1 MKRGPGIAA
10 AAPRADAKLRGAM
23 PLPISAVERE
33 LTPTR
38 RVRYEGYK
46 SADGLWDIEAHL
58 TDVKNHDFTL
68 KTGVRRA
75 GLAVHDMTVRVT
87 IDRKFNVVDAV
98 AVSDAVPYPG
108 GCEAAAPEY
117 RKLVGLNLLKK
128 FRHGLKERLG
138 GVQGCTHITE
148 MLAAL
153 PTAAI
158 QTFAGEM
165 REERPGARKP
175 FQLDHCLAMDT
186 SGETVKKW
194 YPEWYMAKADA

>member
-1 MKRGPGIAA
+1 
-10 AAPRADAKLRGAM
+10 M
-23 PLPISAVERE
+23 PLPISEVERE
-33 LTPTR
+33 LTHTR

-46 SADGLWDIEAHL
+46 RADGLWDIEAHI

-75 GLAVHDMTVRVT
+75 GLPVHDMVVRVT
-87 IDRKFNVVDAV
+87 IDRKFNVVDAI

-128 FRHGLKERLG
+128 FRDGLRARLG

-165 REERPGARKP
+165 REDRPRGRKP

-194 YPEWYMAKADA
+194 YPEWYMAKSEKADA